1 MLMSEPREANSAKKP
16 GGKETEGVAHLG
28 PVSPCEQE
36 EAAKFWT
43 KERRRE
49 AAPLP
54 LPNPAEQ
61 PQDDKAP
68 PRRQDD

>member
-1 MLMSEPREANSAKKP
+1 MSQPGEAKSSKKTE
-16 GGKETEGVAHLG
+16 GKETEGVAPLG
-28 PVSPCEQE
+28 PVSPCEAE

-54 LPNPAEQ
+54 LPNPAAK
-61 PQDDKAP
+61 PQDEKAP